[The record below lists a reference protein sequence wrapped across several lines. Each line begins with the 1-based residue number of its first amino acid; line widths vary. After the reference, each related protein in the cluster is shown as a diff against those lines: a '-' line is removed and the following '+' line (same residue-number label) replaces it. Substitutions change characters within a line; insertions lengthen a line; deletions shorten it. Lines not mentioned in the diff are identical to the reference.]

1 MLSSRFFNRVSVV
14 FTITRFFNDAM
25 ILKEVAFV
33 IWIYLEAEYA
43 FQLRKSIVPLM
54 VEKNYQPDG
63 WLGFVVG
70 AKYWIDFTTRLQ
82 FKDDTNKLIREIGD
96 RGKVDSEMII
106 PVDDVDLGGKTY
118 FIIYCQETMKE
129 QEIC

>member
-1 MLSSRFFNRVSVV
+1 
-14 FTITRFFNDAM
+14 
-25 ILKEVAFV
+25 
-33 IWIYLEAEYA
+33 
-43 FQLRKSIVPLM
+43 M

-82 FKDDTNKLIREIGD
+82 FKDDTSKLIRELGD
-96 RGKVDSEMII
+96 RGKLGNETIN

-118 FIIYCQETMKE
+118 FIIYC
-129 QEIC
+129 